1 MVSSQEHFDKYEAL
15 AQRIGIDRLVAVL
28 KHMSLTPGRIQ
39 RALDQGDEHLN
50 SIPLRMWDAAVGYYE
65 PSYMKPKMQTCP
77 TCGHKH
83 AVGFDQRAFLR
94 LEPFQDGPHSAAE
107 RVCLLKHVATHH
119 YAGGE
124 A

>member
-15 AQRIGIDRLVAVL
+15 AQRIGIDRLIDVMPVTAERV
-28 KHMSLTPGRIQ
+28 R

-50 SIPLRMWDAAVGYYE
+50 SIPLRLWDQAVGYWE
-65 PSYMKPKMQTCP
+65 PSYIKPKMQTCP

-83 AVGFDQRAFLR
+83 AVGFSQREFLR

-119 YAGGE
+119 YAGGDE
-124 A
+124 

>member
-1 MVSSQEHFDKYEAL
+1 VSSQEHFDKYEAM

-28 KHMSLTPGRIQ
+28 EAMPLSPARVQ
-39 RALDQGDEHLN
+39 RALDSGDEHLN
-50 SIPLRMWDAAVGYYE
+50 SIPLREWDRATGWYDKGTGKQE
-65 PSYMKPKMQTCP
+65 KCP
-77 TCGHKH
+77 CCKQMRVVKTGDREFC
-83 AVGFDQRAFLR
+83 R

-107 RVCLLKHVATHH
+107 RTCVLKHVARYH